1 MVLRFCCRLGKELW
15 CLRSIGD
22 VLGVLCATESES
34 TFDSVLY
41 LFCFILL
48 EMLCTG
54 IWILCSSI
62 GTDVCCASDGLGT
75 TFYFARSCGANVH
88 SLISLFSLSLTS
100 FFAFSSCSWCFLWRI
115 S

>member
-1 MVLRFCCRLGKELW
+1 MPFRFCKLGKELW
-15 CLRSIGD
+15 CFSNYAF
-22 VLGVLCATESES
+22 LGVLCATESES

-54 IWILCSSI
+54 IWILCSST
-62 GTDVCCASDGLGT
+62 GTDVCCCSDGLGT
-75 TFYFARSCGANVH
+75 YLCFAKSCGAKVH
-88 SLISLFSLSLTS
+88 SLISLFSLSRTS
-100 FFAFSSCSWCFLWRI
+100 FLAFSSCCWCFLCRI